1 MPDWRPRRGCPRPLT
16 PRWRLPTV
24 GRVKARFV
32 GFGEIEIDGRRYARD
47 VVVERGR
54 VSRRHKGPSKARR
67 DEFGHTP
74 LTLEESIPWRCRRLI
89 VGTGA
94 DGGLPIVPE
103 IRDEARRRDVELIAV
118 PTDEACRLLA
128 AADPEETAAI
138 LHVTC

>member
-1 MPDWRPRRGCPRPLT
+1 M
-16 PRWRLPTV
+16 V
-24 GRVKARFV
+24 RVKARFV
-32 GFGEIEIDGRRYARD
+32 GFGEIELDGQRYTRD
-47 VVVERGR
+47 VVVEHGR

-94 DGGLPIVPE
+94 DGALPIVPE
-103 IRDEARRRDVELIAV
+103 VRGEARRRGVELVAV
-118 PTDEACRLLA
+118 PTEDACRLLA
-128 AADPEETAAI
+128 VADPEDTAAI